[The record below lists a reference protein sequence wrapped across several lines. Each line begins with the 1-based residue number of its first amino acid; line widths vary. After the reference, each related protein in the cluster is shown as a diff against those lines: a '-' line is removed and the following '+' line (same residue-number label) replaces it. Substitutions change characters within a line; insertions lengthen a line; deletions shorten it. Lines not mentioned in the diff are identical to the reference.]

1 VAAVPDPIRIR
12 ARLKEGTTEVHV
24 LMPHPM
30 ETGLRLD
37 STGRVAPP
45 HFITEV
51 QIHIAGRPVLTARF
65 GRGVSADPL
74 LHFRFKGASPGDR
87 ISVAW
92 VDNLGERRTD
102 ETAILAA

>member
-1 VAAVPDPIRIR
+1 VPDPIRIR
-12 ARLKEGTTEVHV
+12 ALLKGDITDVHV

-30 ETGLRLD
+30 ETGLRQD
-37 STGRVAPP
+37 DAGQFVAA

-51 QIHIAGRPVLTARF
+51 QIQVAGRVVLKATL

-74 LHFRFKGASPGDR
+74 LHFRLRGVAAGER

-92 VDNLGERRTD
+92 VDTRGERRSD
-102 ETAILAA
+102 ESAIQAA

>member
-1 VAAVPDPIRIR
+1 MPDPIRIR
-12 ARLKEGTTEVHV
+12 AQLKDGITEVHV

-30 ETGLRLD
+30 ETGLRQD
-37 STGRVAPP
+37 DTGQFVAA
-45 HFITEV
+45 HFITDV
-51 QIHIAGRPVLTARF
+51 QIRVAGRMVLAATL

-74 LHFRFKGASPGDR
+74 LHFRLKGAAPGER

-92 VDNLGERRTD
+92 IDSRGERRND

>member
-1 VAAVPDPIRIR
+1 MPEAIRIR
-12 ARLKEGTTEVHV
+12 AQTRDGVTEVHV

-30 ETGLRLD
+30 ETGLRQD
-37 STGRVAPP
+37 EAGEFVAA
-45 HFITEV
+45 HFITGV
-51 QIHIAGRPVLTARF
+51 QIRIGGRTVLSATL

-74 LHFRFKGASPGDR
+74 LHFRLKGAAPGER

-92 VDNLGERRTD
+92 IDSRGEQRSD

>member
-1 VAAVPDPIRIR
+1 VPDPIRIR
-12 ARLKEGTTEVHV
+12 AQLKDGITEVHV

-30 ETGLRLD
+30 ETGLRQD
-37 STGRVAPP
+37 DAGQFVAA
-45 HFITEV
+45 HFITGV
-51 QIHIAGRPVLTARF
+51 QIHIAGRAVLTATL

-74 LHFRFKGASPGDR
+74 LHFRFKGAAAGQR

-92 VDNLGERRTD
+92 VDSRGDRRSD